1 MVKLQLTWPHNV
13 GVTITD
19 PDGDVATQEQYI
31 ETSLASNQHHVF
43 ALKAYNK
50 VIIVPARLLQT
61 ALIEI
66 TGEGVK

>member
-1 MVKLQLTWPHNV
+1 MVKLQLTWPHNI

-19 PDGDVATQEQYI
+19 PEGDIGTQLQYI
-31 ETSLASNQHHVF
+31 ETSLALGQHHVF
-43 ALKAYNK
+43 DLKSHNK
-50 VIIVPARLLQT
+50 IIIVPKQLLQT